1 MTRKQLEALMAWV
14 NAKFEDAKFDD
25 LQTGIQLIEA
35 EERLLSLFNEKEEDE
50 E

>member
-1 MTRKQLEALMAWV
+1 MNREQLEALMAWV

-25 LQTGIQLIEA
+25 LQTAVKVMEA
-35 EERLLSLFNEKEEDE
+35 EENLLSLFNTEEGDE

>member
-14 NAKFEDAKFDD
+14 NAKFDD
-25 LQTGIQLIEA
+25 LQTGVQLREA
-35 EERLLSLFNEKEEDE
+35 EERLLSLFNKEEGDE